1 MRKFNRL
8 LKTVAV
14 VLLAGASAAQAV
26 PKYVDVQGSGP
37 DCETALNRALTES
50 VRQVYGVS
58 LSSQQLSSMASVRT
72 NKDRE
77 ITSAVSSATE
87 IGTKGVINSYEITDR
102 NDSSQGCEISATVNV
117 EKYKQVGLSTENRRK
132 LAVLPFSGNRR
143 FGSELT
149 RELEDL
155 FTQSRRFA
163 VLDRSEN
170 AAYYKEKA
178 IWESDDTPAKEKAK
192 LGQML
197 GLDYILVGEIVSA
210 SDRMVT
216 QSLTGETK
224 RQAQA
229 VVNYQIILVATRQV
243 KWSDTVTVEY
253 NEKSAD
259 SFGLQV
265 ARRISGDALGN
276 IFPMRVVGMNS
287 GQVLLNQGGKTMKVG
302 SHFNVFAL
310 GEVIRDPYTKESL
323 GRSESRVATIRVT
336 NVTVKMSY
344 AELIDGNPGHI
355 KKGFIVRPG
364 NATASPYE
372 GKATVPAA
380 KPVDVPSAGGVIL

>member
-1 MRKFNRL
+1 MKQLIL
-8 LKTVAV
+8 LCFIFVNSLSMAAEVTRQVTGYGVTVEDAV
-14 VLLAGASAAQAV
+14 SNGLIQAV
-26 PKYVDVQGSGP
+26 EQQFGMKLDATMVQNLVVTQDEKGARFTEYSGSKSSRKVQGNISGYDVLSR
-37 DCETALNRALTES
+37 DC
-50 VRQVYGVS
+50 
-58 LSSQQLSSMASVRT
+58 
-72 NKDRE
+72 
-77 ITSAVSSATE
+77 TS
-87 IGTKGVINSYEITDR
+87 D
-102 NDSSQGCEISATVNV
+102 GCEVQLTVQLYD
-117 EKYKQVGLSTENRRK
+117 YKTPGMSVDSRRK
-132 LAVLPFSGNRR
+132 LAVLPFSGGNHR
-143 FGSELT
+143 FGNNLT

-163 VLDRSEN
+163 VLDRSGN

-178 IWESDDTPAKEKAK
+178 VWESDDTPAKEKAK

-197 GLDYILVGEIVSA
+197 GLDYIVVGEVVSA
-210 SDRMVT
+210 SDRRVT

-243 KWSDTVTVEY
+243 KWSDTITVEY
-253 NEKSAD
+253 DEKSAE

-336 NVTVKMSY
+336 NVTAKVSY
-344 AELIDGNPGHI
+344 AELVDGNPGHI
-355 KKGFIVRPG
+355 KNGFIVRPG
-364 NATASPYE
+364 NA
-372 GKATVPAA
+372 VAA
-380 KPVDVPSAGGVIL
+380 HYKGEVMPVIKPVEVPSAGGVIL